1 MKTSQMLSVAA
12 VAAVMTVTGVAA
24 AHAADAPAAEKC
36 FGVVKAGNNDC
47 KGNAHSCAG
56 HAAKDADANEFIKL
70 PAGACDKLTGGVVG
84 K

>member
-1 MKTSQMLSVAA
+1 MKTNQMLSVAA
-12 VAAVMTVTGVAA
+12 IAAVMTVTGIAA
-24 AHAADAPAAEKC
+24 AHADAAPAEKC
-36 FGVVKAGNNDC
+36 FGVVKAGKNDC

-70 PAGACDKLTGGVVG
+70 PAGACEKLTGGMVG

>member
-1 MKTSQMLSVAA
+1 MKTNQMLSVAA
-12 VAAVMTVTGVAA
+12 IAAVMTVTGIAA
-24 AHAADAPAAEKC
+24 AHAADAPAEKC
-36 FGVVKAGNNDC
+36 FGVVKAGKNDC

-70 PAGACDKLTGGVVG
+70 PAGACEKLTGGMVG